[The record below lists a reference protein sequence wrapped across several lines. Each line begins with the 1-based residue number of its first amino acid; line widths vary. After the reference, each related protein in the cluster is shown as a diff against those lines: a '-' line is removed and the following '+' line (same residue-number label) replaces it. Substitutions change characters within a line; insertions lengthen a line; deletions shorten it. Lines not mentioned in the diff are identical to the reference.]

1 MGKLGSYTWTS
12 ALLRVSPV
20 LTLLHFIS
28 QSRVILNTI
37 KLSWALLWDWWSD
50 SYGIMSCTALPAVW
64 CCLWSTAMNW
74 FSSSAWLLCPPSHTL
89 AWFIIYKE
97 YMVNKTFHL
106 TLPQDSKVL
115 WVVFPVVLTCSRPSI
130 QTSHSISMR
139 LEGCIWY
146 LAVVKNTAPSRPW
159 VRGLLTSTQRTETN
173 AGSTSTVLHAGLN
186 REVPYICWMFTFMV
200 ESITSSGFTP
210 K

>member
-1 MGKLGSYTWTS
+1 MEGSRGETS
-12 ALLRVSPV
+12 WV
-20 LTLLHFIS
+20 LCCASHWPCLIS
-28 QSRVILNTI
+28 GGSGEG
-37 KLSWALLWDWWSD
+37 S
-50 SYGIMSCTALPAVW
+50 IMSCTALPAVW

-74 FSSSAWLLCPPSHTL
+74 FSSSVWLLGPPSHTL

-106 TLPQDSKVL
+106 TPPQDGKVL
-115 WVVFPVVLTCSRPSI
+115 WVVLPVVLTCSRPSI

-146 LAVVKNTAPSRPW
+146 LAVVKNTAPSWPW

-173 AGSTSTVLHAGLN
+173 AGSTSSVLHAGLN
-186 REVPYICWMFTFMV
+186 REVPYIYWKFTFLV
-200 ESITSSGFTP
+200 ESITSPGFTL